1 MREEKVDKLIAADFE
16 KLPDSYLRKIN
27 GNVYQR
33 NGTVD
38 YLGGYKGQLI
48 GIEAKAGNGHKL
60 GMGQLFDGYQI
71 AQAGGLF
78 VVAYPD
84 YTSIL
89 DLKPVSFGL
98 ELHANKANQL
108 SDEEYD
114 LLEKF
119 YKKINKARKTC
130 AFVK

>member
-1 MREEKVDKLIAADFE
+1 MREEKVDKLITADFA
-16 KLPDSYLRKIN
+16 KLHGSYLRKIN

-71 AQAGGLF
+71 TQAGGLF

-89 DLKPVSFGL
+89 ALKPISFNL
-98 ELHANKANQL
+98 ELHADKANQL

-119 YKKINKARKTC
+119 YKKINKERVTC
-130 AFVK
+130 AFIK

>member
-1 MREEKVDKLIAADFE
+1 MREEKVDKLIAADFA
-16 KLPDSYLRKIN
+16 KLPHSYLRKIN
-27 GNVYQR
+27 GNTYQR

-78 VVAYPD
+78 VIAYPD

-89 DLKPVSFGL
+89 DLEPEHFNM
-98 ELHANKANQL
+98 ELHADKANQL
-108 SDEEYD
+108 SDAEYD
-114 LLEKF
+114 LLENV
-119 YKKINKARKTC
+119 YKRVNQERRSC
-130 AFVK
+130 AFLK